1 MPTLGAP
8 TSTTSSA
15 CDRRG
20 LHCEAGGKEILVR
33 MVTEMVDNKA
43 AMNNLNDSD
52 MPRRHERLADFM
64 RHNEL
69 SIVDE
74 WTQFARTRSP
84 ASDSMT
90 KLALQNHIALILK
103 SIADDLDTT
112 QTDAEQFDKS
122 RGYAPHDDS
131 GNPSVAEGHAALR
144 LLHGFDIGQMVS
156 EYRALRASITKLWTR
171 NNTTVEGTDIQDLIR
186 FNEAIDQALTE
197 SVAHHTKT
205 ISNSRNLFLGVLGHD
220 LRNPITAVSV
230 GGKMM
235 LRPEVDDAKRI
246 MVATEIVRATHRATQ
261 ILDDLLDLARN
272 SFGADIR
279 VVKAEMDMARLCSEL
294 ADELRTENG
303 RIEVQHTG
311 DTNGRWDKSRIGQAI
326 SNLMANALQHGD
338 ATRPVTV
345 RVNGDAANA
354 LTVAVH
360 NQGRPIAADKIGS
373 IFKSWTSGDNGEGA
387 GARNGTHLG
396 LGLYIAKLFVDAHG
410 GKIDV
415 SSDEAAGTVF
425 MICLPRS

>member
-1 MPTLGAP
+1 M
-8 TSTTSSA
+8 
-15 CDRRG
+15 R
-20 LHCEAGGKEILVR
+20 
-33 MVTEMVDNKA
+33 
-43 AMNNLNDSD
+43 NLNDTD
-52 MPRRHERLADFM
+52 APRRHERLADFI
-64 RHNEL
+64 RHNEP

-90 KLALQNHIALILK
+90 KLALQNHIALILT
-103 SIADDLDTT
+103 SIADDLDTP

-122 RGYAPHDDS
+122 RGYAPHVAS
-131 GNPSVAEGHAALR
+131 SNPSVAEGHAALR
-144 LLHGFDIGQMVS
+144 LEHGFDIQQMVS
-156 EYRALRASITKLWTR
+156 EYRALRASITKLWTYH
-171 NNTTVEGTDIQDLIR
+171 NTTLESTDIEDLIR

-197 SVAHHTKT
+197 SVAYHTRT

-220 LRNPITAVSV
+220 LRNPITAASI

-235 LRPEVDDAKRI
+235 LRPEIDDDRRI
-246 MVATEIVRATHRATQ
+246 KVATEIVRTTDRATQ

-279 VVKAEMDMARLCSEL
+279 VVKAEMDMARLCAEL
-294 ADELRTENG
+294 ADELSAESG

-311 DTNGRWDKSRIGQAI
+311 NTNGRWDKSRIGQAI

-345 RVNGDAANA
+345 RVNGDAANV

-360 NQGRPIAADKIGS
+360 NHGRPIAPDKIGS
-373 IFKSWTSGDNGEGA
+373 IFNSWTSGDIGEGA
-387 GARNGTHLG
+387 GARTGTHLG
-396 LGLYIAKLFVDAHG
+396 LGLYVAKLVVAGHG

-415 SSDEAAGTVF
+415 SSDEAEGTVF
-425 MICLPRS
+425 ALSLPRT